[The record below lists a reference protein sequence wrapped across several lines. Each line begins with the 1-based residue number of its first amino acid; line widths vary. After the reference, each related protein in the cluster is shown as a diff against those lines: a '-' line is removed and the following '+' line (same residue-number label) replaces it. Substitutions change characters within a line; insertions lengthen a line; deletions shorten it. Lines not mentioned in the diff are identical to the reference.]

1 MAEFSFDIV
10 SEINMMELDNALN
23 QATKEILTRFDFK
36 GSKCSINF
44 DRDKKIITLT
54 ADDEGK
60 LKSLNGIFQD
70 KLIKRG
76 ISLKALSYG
85 KVEPSISST
94 VKQAVTLQN
103 GIQQEK
109 AKEIAK
115 IIKDAGLKV
124 RTQIQGDAIRVFGKV
139 KDDLQSAI
147 ALLKEKDAGIPLQF
161 TNYR

>member
-10 SEINMMELDNALN
+10 SVINMMELDNALN
-23 QATKEILTRFDFK
+23 QANKEILTRFDFK

-44 DRDKKIITLT
+44 DKEKNIITLV
-54 ADDEGK
+54 ADDETR
-60 LKSLNGIFQD
+60 LKSLNGIVQD

-76 ISLKALSYG
+76 ISLKVLSYG
-85 KVEPSISST
+85 KVESSIGTT

-109 AKEIAK
+109 AKSIAK
-115 IIKDAGLKV
+115 IIKDSGLKV

-139 KDDLQSAI
+139 KDDLQATM
-147 ALLKEKDAGIPLQF
+147 AMLKEKDAGIPLQF